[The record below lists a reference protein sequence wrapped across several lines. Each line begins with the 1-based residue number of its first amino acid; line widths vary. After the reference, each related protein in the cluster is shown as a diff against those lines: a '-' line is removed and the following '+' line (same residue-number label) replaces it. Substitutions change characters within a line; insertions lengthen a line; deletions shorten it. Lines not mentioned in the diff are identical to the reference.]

1 MGWWVTSALET
12 NMGLNAIAQWTA
24 NGIQSH
30 APLLPQGLGTGGLFT
45 NNIPA
50 PLEVSEGYLSTR
62 GVQNW
67 EAPEVRSVS

>member
-1 MGWWVTSALET
+1 
-12 NMGLNAIAQWTA
+12 
-24 NGIQSH
+24 
-30 APLLPQGLGTGGLFT
+30 LFT